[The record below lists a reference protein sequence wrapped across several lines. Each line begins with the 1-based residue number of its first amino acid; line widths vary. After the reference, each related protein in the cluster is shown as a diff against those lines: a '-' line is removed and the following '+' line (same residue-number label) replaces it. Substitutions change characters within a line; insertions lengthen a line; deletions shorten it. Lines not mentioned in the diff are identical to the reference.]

1 MKKSQENTALIGNK
15 IRHIRELKDY
25 TQEFLAET
33 LQISQSSYARIETGT
48 TDLTITRLYQISDV
62 LGVTPSEFLGFDERQ
77 VFNISNSQTK
87 NGNGIMIVNG
97 LTDEERHL
105 YQEQINFLKTEL
117 EFVKSLLLSR

>member
-62 LGVTPSEFLGFDERQ
+62 LGVTPSELLGFDERQ